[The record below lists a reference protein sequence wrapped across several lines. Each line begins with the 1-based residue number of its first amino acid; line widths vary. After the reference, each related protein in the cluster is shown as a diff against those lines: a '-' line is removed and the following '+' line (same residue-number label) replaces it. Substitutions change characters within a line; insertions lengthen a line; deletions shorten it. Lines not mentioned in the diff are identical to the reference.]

1 MRLRIH
7 FAKTDLMRYTG
18 HLDLHRAWE
27 RTMRRAG
34 LPLAYSQGFRPHP
47 RINLGCALP
56 LGFTSQDEVVDI
68 WLEQSLPLDEIE
80 TALQSSL
87 PPGIQLQ
94 AVEIIDEK
102 EPTLQTQLLAA
113 EYQITL
119 LEAIPGLDASLE
131 EGCQSASLLR
141 QRRGKAYDLRPLIL
155 GLRRLADDENGL
167 QQLVAVLSSREG
179 ATGRPEEV
187 ILALGGDPTL
197 ARVQRTRL
205 IFAEPL
211 QVLSQTPT

>member
-119 LEAIPGLDASLE
+119 LEAIPGLDANLE
-131 EGCQSASLLR
+131 EVCQSASLLR

-155 GLRRLADDENGL
+155 ELCRLADDENGL
-167 QQLVAVLSSREG
+167 QQLLAVLSAREG

-211 QVLSQTPT
+211 QVPSQTPT

>member
-7 FAKTDLMRYTG
+7 FAKTELMRYTG

-68 WLEQSLPLDEIE
+68 WLEQSLPLDQIE

-94 AVEIIDEK
+94 AVEIIDAK
-102 EPTLQTQLLAA
+102 EPTLQTQLIAA

-119 LEAIPGLDASLE
+119 LEAIPGLDAKLE
-131 EGCQSASLLR
+131 EVCQSASLLR

-155 GLRRLADDENGL
+155 ELRRLGNNPTGQ
-167 QQLVAVLSSREG
+167 QQLHMVLSTREG

-187 ILALGGDPTL
+187 ILALGGDPNL
-197 ARVQRTRL
+197 ARVQRSRL
-205 IFAEPL
+205 IFAEP
-211 QVLSQTPT
+211 VLVPSQTPT

>member
-7 FAKTDLMRYTG
+7 FAKTEAMRYTG

-27 RTMRRAG
+27 RTLRRAG
-34 LPLAYSQGFRPHP
+34 LPLAYSQGFRPHA

-68 WLEQSLPLDEIE
+68 WLEQSNPIQEIE
-80 TALQSSL
+80 TALQSAL

-102 EPTLQTQLLAA
+102 EPTLQTQLQAA
-113 EYQITL
+113 EYHITL
-119 LEAIPGLDASLE
+119 LEAIPELDFRLGEVCLAE
-131 EGCQSASLLR
+131 SLLR
-141 QRRGKAYDLRPLIL
+141 QRRGKAYDLRQLIL
-155 GLRRLADDENGL
+155 ELRRLADDENG
-167 QQLVAVLSSREG
+167 QQRLLAVLSTREG

-197 ARVQRTRL
+197 TRVQRTRL
-205 IFAEPL
+205 IFTSPAGEQSP
-211 QVLSQTPT
+211 SPN

>member
-7 FAKTDLMRYTG
+7 FAKTEAMRYTG

-56 LGFTSQDEVVDI
+56 LGFTSLDEVVDI
-68 WLEQSLPLDEIE
+68 WMEKLLPMDEIE
-80 TALQSSL
+80 TALTNAI
-87 PPGIQLQ
+87 PPGIQIHAL
-94 AVEIIDEK
+94 ESIDEK

-113 EYQITL
+113 EYLITM
-119 LEAIPGLDASLE
+119 LEAIPGLDSRLE
-131 EGCQSASLLR
+131 EVCQSVSLLR

-155 GLRRLADDENGL
+155 DLRRLADDENR
-167 QQLVAVLSSREG
+167 QQRLLVVLSAREG

-187 ILALGGDPTL
+187 VLALGGDPTL
-197 ARVQRTRL
+197 TRVQRTRL
-205 IFAEPL
+205 IFADPL
-211 QVLSQTPT
+211 QVPSQTHT

>member
-7 FAKTDLMRYTG
+7 FAKTEAMRYTG

-27 RTMRRAG
+27 RTLRRAG

-68 WLEQSLPLDEIE
+68 WLEQPNPIQEIE
-80 TALQSSL
+80 TALQSAL

-102 EPTLQTQLLAA
+102 EPTLQTQLQAA
-113 EYQITL
+113 EYLITL
-119 LEAIPGLDASLE
+119 LEMLPELDSRLE
-131 EGCQSASLLR
+131 ELCRLTSLPR
-141 QRRGKAYDLRPLIL
+141 QRRGKSYDLRPLIL
-155 GLRRLADDENGL
+155 GLCRLADDKNG
-167 QQLVAVLSSREG
+167 QQRLLAVLSAREG

-187 ILALGGDPTL
+187 VLALGGDPTL
-197 ARVQRTRL
+197 TRVERTRL
-205 IFAEPL
+205 IFTNLAGEQSTSPN
-211 QVLSQTPT
+211 